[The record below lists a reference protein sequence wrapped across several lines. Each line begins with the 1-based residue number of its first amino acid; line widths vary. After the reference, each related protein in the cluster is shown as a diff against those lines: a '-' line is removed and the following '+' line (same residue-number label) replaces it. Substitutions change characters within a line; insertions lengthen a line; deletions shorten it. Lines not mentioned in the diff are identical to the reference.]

1 MKEVIYHGSDKIVKT
16 PMYGVGKSDNDYGS
30 GFYTT
35 KDIEKAREW
44 ALVNG
49 TDKAF
54 CNKYEIDM
62 SGLLVLDLDDHGTL
76 AWIAEVIYNR
86 GAYSNIAEEV
96 GKKIADKYRIDTS
109 KADIIIGY
117 RADDSYITV
126 VEAFLK
132 NELSIDEV
140 ERMFRKGN
148 LEQQIFIKS
157 PKAFQSLA
165 FIGYEEVKKSSV
177 GSSFGN
183 SDVQARREVFDFINK
198 RESAIQIEGSVPT
211 GITAREAINNNF
223 TYNK

>member
-1 MKEVIYHGSDKIVKT
+1 MKEVVYHGSDKIVKT
-16 PMYGVGKSDNDYGS
+16 PMYGVGKSDNDHGS

-44 ALVNG
+44 ALANG

-96 GKKIADKYRIDTS
+96 KK
-109 KADIIIGY
+109 
-117 RADDSYITV
+117 
-126 VEAFLK
+126 
-132 NELSIDEV
+132 
-140 ERMFRKGN
+140 
-148 LEQQIFIKS
+148 
-157 PKAFQSLA
+157 P
-165 FIGYEEVKKSSV
+165 SV

-183 SDVQARREVFDFINK
+183 SDVQARREVFNFINK
-198 RESAIQIEGSVPT
+198 RETAIQIEGFVPT

-223 TYNK
+223 KYNKEYSY